1 MEEVIKM
8 NNVIKKTGAVLAAAA
23 LVASSITYNP
33 VTTKA
38 ANEVSLV
45 YEENTAT
52 AGTEVSYNFTVKD
65 SDTVYV
71 DLLVPQVV
79 GGMMSFYQNDDYIS
93 AATLTED
100 SWKSAESIGIEG
112 YIYSLKMTDPVAANW
127 KVILNFNADTE
138 YALSVSQEKETAVLS
153 QNSITLTKGFSQK
166 LSVSGAIGDII
177 WASSN
182 NNIAT
187 VDSSGKVKAKKTG
200 SAKITAT
207 TADGQVLTCVVS
219 VQKNEYNE
227 KRRYASSVEA
237 GNSQVQVYNMFYDSK
252 GNLVLKTSLL
262 NNRGYR
268 ATKIKKLTIK
278 INDASG
284 KAIGTLKVKNKKIS
298 LNSGSSKDI
307 KFIIKKSDL
316 KNKKADL
323 CTAEYKPSGTIIYQV
338 PR

>member
-1 MEEVIKM
+1 MEEVKEM
-8 NNVIKKTGAVLAAAA
+8 NIIIKKTWAVLAAAA
-23 LVASSITYNP
+23 LAASSITYSP
-33 VTTKA
+33 VPAKA
-38 ANEVSLV
+38 ADEVSLV

-52 AGTEVSYNFTVKD
+52 ANTEVSYNFTVKD

-79 GGMMSFYQNDDYIS
+79 SGMMSFYQNDEYVS

-100 SWKSAESIGIEG
+100 SWKSAESIGIAG
-112 YIYSLKMTDPVAANW
+112 YIYSLSMSDPVAANW
-127 KVILNFNADTE
+127 KVVLNFNADTE
-138 YALSVSQEKETAVLS
+138 YALSVSQEKASAVLS
-153 QNSITLTKGFSQK
+153 QNSITLTKGFSEK
-166 LSVSGAIGDII
+166 LSVSGADGNII

-187 VDSSGKVKAKKTG
+187 VDSSGKVKAKKAG

-207 TADGQVLTCVVS
+207 TSDGQVLTCVVS

-227 KRRYASSVEA
+227 TRRYASSVEA

-252 GNLVLKTSLL
+252 GNLVLKASIL

-278 INDASG
+278 VNDAAG
-284 KAIGTLKVKNKKIS
+284 KAVGTFKVKNKKMS
-298 LNSGSSKDI
+298 LNSGSSKDF
-307 KFIIKKSDL
+307 KFVIKKSAL

-323 CTAEYKPSGTIIYQV
+323 RTASYKPSGTIIYEV
-338 PR
+338 R